1 MSHTDAETQPPID
14 PGSPAP
20 RNSRA
25 YRSALAAFVGVAAVL
40 AIAGM
45 IRYTH
50 RVEASIAGSTASTDS
65 VRLLRDRVEAPR
77 FAAPDLEGQTVSLA
91 AYRGKVVLVNFWA
104 TWCPPCREEI
114 PELIALQN
122 RYKDRLQII
131 GIAQDSGSAAEVE
144 AFATHMG
151 INYPVVIGTPEIER
165 GFPPTAYLP
174 TTFMVDPDGKIA
186 QKHIGMLNASLT
198 DTETRVL
205 AGLDPTATIVY
216 AEDEDKTRIENA
228 AQANKIPGVDLSAV
242 PVEARGTVLKTLNE
256 QHCTCGCELTI
267 AQCRLDDPSCGVSLP
282 LAQEI
287 VKKIAA
293 AK

>member
-1 MSHTDAETQPPID
+1 MSQLDVPPQPPAD
-14 PGSPAP
+14 PGAPSPGP
-20 RNSRA
+20 SRA

-50 RVEASIAGSTASTDS
+50 RVEASIAGSTASADS
-65 VRLLRDRVEAPR
+65 VRLLRDRVEAPQ
-77 FAAPDLEGQTVSLA
+77 FSAPDLQGHTISLA
-91 AYRGKVVLVNFWA
+91 AYHGKVVLVNFWA

-122 RYKDRLQII
+122 RYRDRLQII
-131 GIAQDSGSAAEVE
+131 GIAQDSGSAAEVA
-144 AFATHMG
+144 AFAEKVG
-151 INYPVVIGTPEIER
+151 INYPVVIGTPDIER

-205 AGLDPTATIVY
+205 AGLDPNATIVY
-216 AEDEDKTRIENA
+216 AEDEDKARVASA
-228 AQANKIPGVDLSAV
+228 AQANKIPGVDLNAV
-242 PVEARGTVLKTLNE
+242 PAEARGTVLKTLNE
-256 QHCTCGCELTI
+256 QHCTCGCDLTI
-267 AQCRLDDPSCGVSLP
+267 AECRIDDPSCGVSLP

-293 AK
+293 K